1 MNANAREITRQESW
15 GALALW
21 FGMFAGPAA
30 WVLHL
35 MLGYMTEDL
44 IACTPGSS
52 TQGEILGL
60 GVRPIVIAMNV
71 ILIAVTALALVVS
84 ITAWR
89 RLRAS
94 DDKDREGRPAWMA
107 LVGIMDSALFA
118 LIIAGGLVPPLVL
131 DVCRSSL

>member
-1 MNANAREITRQESW
+1 MDAAAREITRQESR

-21 FGMFAGPAA
+21 FGVLAGPAA

-35 MLGYMTEDL
+35 VLNYMTEDF
-44 IACTPGSS
+44 ISCVPGSS

-60 GVRPIVIAMNV
+60 GVKTVVIAINAV
-71 ILIAVTALALVVS
+71 LVAVTALALLVS

-89 RLRAS
+89 RLRTS
-94 DDKDREGRPAWMA
+94 DTRDREGRPAWMA
-107 LVGIMDSALFA
+107 LVGIMDSVLFG
-118 LIIAGGLVPPLVL
+118 LIIVGGFVPPLVL

>member
-1 MNANAREITRQESW
+1 MESAAREITRHESR

-21 FGMFAGPAA
+21 FGMFAGPVA

-35 MLGYMTEDL
+35 MLGYVTEDV

-52 TQGEILGL
+52 TPGEILGF
-60 GVRPIVIAMNV
+60 GVKPVVIAIHLV
-71 ILIAVTALALVVS
+71 LITVTLVALVVS

-94 DDKDREGRPAWMA
+94 DERDREGRPAWMA
-107 LVGIMDSALFA
+107 LVGIMDSVLFG
-118 LIIAGGLVPPLVL
+118 LIIAGGFVPPLVL